1 LLVSFNL
8 YRYHTISL
16 LLLQVQRIPSEVRII
31 SILADMDHPWLAV
44 AMIMQVQMM
53 VVTTAVTTIATV
65 EAIPVM
71 RTSPHQ
77 ITIIMIMPG
86 VIIVVTIPVVITM
99 EHLH

>member
-1 LLVSFNL
+1 MN
-8 YRYHTISL
+8 
-16 LLLQVQRIPSEVRII
+16 
-31 SILADMDHPWLAV
+31 HPWPAV

-53 VVTTAVTTIATV
+53 VVITAVTTIATV
-65 EAIPVM
+65 EEAIPVM

-99 EHLH
+99 EHLHQQVMVEHLHQQMEHLHQQVMVEHLHQQTNCIWHI